1 MLTAARHG
9 TGAYLARFSLAG
21 AWTALAWFCFATT
34 PSLLPRTWL
43 YQAVVSGL
51 SIVVGYATGVLA
63 VALWRRL
70 GFSTRLSPRARRLSR
85 QLLGAA
91 ALVAVPTFLALGA
104 RWQDE
109 TREWFGMPSAGPWHG
124 VRQLVVALAIALTV
138 LQVAR
143 GQRWLTRRWAA
154 RLSRRL
160 PLRVAR
166 LAAVLAVAV
175 VSVALLNGG
184 VVQRVLDT
192 LNDTYALSDG
202 TTPDGVEPPTE
213 PERSGS
219 PASSSAWDT
228 LGRQGRAFVG
238 TGPDVD
244 AIAAFTESTG
254 RVAATREPIRVY
266 AGLDAAVT
274 LESAAELVVAE
285 LDRTDAWE
293 REVLVVATTTGTGW
307 IDPSAAAAI
316 ELLHDGDTAIAAMQY
331 SYLPSWVSF
340 VVDRSTPP
348 EAGGALFEAVYDAWE
363 DRPADDRPRLVV
375 FGLSLGSYGSQG
387 AFASLQDVT
396 TRTDG
401 ALWVGTPRFTEEW
414 AALTAARDPG
424 SPEVAP
430 VLDEGRT
437 VRWGTTAGTAA
448 DLLDPPAEW
457 EHPRVV
463 YLQHPSDAVVW
474 WSPDL
479 AFSRPDWLR
488 EDGTGYRPP
497 SMSWLPVVTF
507 VQVTM
512 DMLVAGDVPPGY
524 GHNYRTEYAMGWAQV
539 APPEGWTDADTAALI
554 EALS

>member
-1 MLTAARHG
+1 MHTAARRR

-21 AWTALAWFCFATT
+21 AWTALAWFCFAMT

-51 SIVVGYATGVLA
+51 SLVAGYGTGVLA

-70 GFSTRLSPRARRLSR
+70 GFSARLSPRGQRLSR
-85 QLLGAA
+85 QLLGGA

-109 TREWFGMPSAGPWHG
+109 TRDLFGMPSAGPWHG
-124 VRQLVVALAIALTV
+124 VRQLAVALAIALTV
-138 LQVAR
+138 LQLAR
-143 GQRWLTRRWAA
+143 GQRWLSRRWAA

-160 PLRVAR
+160 PVRVAR
-166 LAAVLAVAV
+166 LAAVVAVAV
-175 VSVALLNGG
+175 LSIAILNGG
-184 VVQRVLDT
+184 VVQRVLDA

-202 TTPDGVEPPTE
+202 TTPEGVEPPTA

-219 PASSSAWDT
+219 PASLSAWDT

-238 TGPDVD
+238 TGPDVSE
-244 AIAAFTESTG
+244 IAAFGTTTG
-254 RVAATREPIRVY
+254 RTSAAREPIRVY
-266 AGLDAAVT
+266 AGLDDATALEGAAN
-274 LESAAELVVAE
+274 LVVAE
-285 LDRTDAWE
+285 LDRTDAWD

-307 IDPSAAAAI
+307 VDPSAAAAI
-316 ELLHDGDTAIAAMQY
+316 ELMHGGDTAIAAMQY

-348 EAGGALFEAVYDAWE
+348 EAGAALFEAVYDVWE
-363 DRPADDRPRLVV
+363 SRPTDDRPRLVV

-401 ALWVGTPRFTEEW
+401 ALWVGTPNFTEEW

-424 SPEVAP
+424 SLEVAP
-430 VLDEGRT
+430 VLDGGRT
-437 VRWGTTAGTAA
+437 VRWGTTARTAA
-448 DLLDPPAEW
+448 DLLDPPAVW
-457 EHPRVV
+457 EQPRVV

-507 VQVTM
+507 FQVTM

-524 GHNYRTEYAMGWAQV
+524 GHNYRTEYATGWAQV
-539 APPEGWTDADTAALI
+539 VPPEGWTDSDTAALA